1 MLGRCRGHHVL
12 VEEHAI
18 RTRKGPRSVQDR
30 VLLEKERGNMKIAV
44 LGNIGGNSPFVN
56 EVVDFLIEHRIEG
69 VQGN

>member
-1 MLGRCRGHHVL
+1 
-12 VEEHAI
+12 
-18 RTRKGPRSVQDR
+18 VQDR